1 MTKNRKDHTTRTL
14 ATMVR
19 ILDDPAAT
27 PEQVRIARD
36 WGAIPAGSARV
47 WLAGYLTGVR
57 AAPSAPNPVKLHDE
71 A

>member
-1 MTKNRKDHTTRTL
+1 MTKDPDARTRTHAGL
-14 ATMVR
+14 LRV
-19 ILDDPAAT
+19 LDDPEST
-27 PEQVRIARD
+27 PEQVRRAAD
-36 WGAIPAGSARV
+36 WGAITPASARV